1 MEGKFTLE
9 LTLEEMLRDGVG
21 DALNDL
27 FAALNGTPNYGDD
40 DDEAE
45 VEDPDDVAAAY
56 RDTLPETA
64 VERATRIA
72 QEREA
77 ASRERRT
84 EWDAFANGLGANGR
98 QYLTFLEDV
107 GEATPAEIATILGIS
122 PQGVG
127 AVIGAITKKAKRAK
141 IRVPFRW
148 VGTKEKSLWKWVG

>member
-1 MEGKFTLE
+1 VEGKFTLE

-84 EWDAFANGLGANGR
+84 EWDAFANGL
-98 QYLTFLEDV
+98 
-107 GEATPAEIATILGIS
+107 
-122 PQGVG
+122 
-127 AVIGAITKKAKRAK
+127 
-141 IRVPFRW
+141 
-148 VGTKEKSLWKWVG
+148 